1 MFWCRKDHGGDCLK
15 TLKNLLG
22 RGGGVE
28 VELTSGLLFIDE
40 VVSVEGELAPV
51 AVFASQRRV
60 AIADIERV
68 AEVA

>member
-15 TLKNLLG
+15 TLKKLLG
-22 RGGGVE
+22 RGGVE

-40 VVSVEGELAPV
+40 VVRVEGELAPV
-51 AVFASQRRV
+51 AVFASERRV
-60 AIADIERV
+60 AISDIERV